1 MLSNSLSKRLVKI
14 RETLKI
20 SQDELG
26 TKIGISRF
34 SVSNYESGKRNITE
48 RVIKDICREF
58 DVNEEWL
65 RTGEGEMFV
74 ELPEGTELGKYI
86 ADVIGGEDDFN
97 KNIIISYMKLDEKNK
112 YKSASLSTFY
122 SFTRIHYGGPRYNR
136 SGSCCSPY

>member
-86 ADVIGGEDDFN
+86 ADVIGGEDDFI

-112 YKSASLSTFY
+112 TIIRDFVKSLGCEGKA
-122 SFTRIHYGGPRYNR
+122 
-136 SGSCCSPY
+136 

>member
-1 MLSNSLSKRLVKI
+1 MLSNSLSKRLVNI

-86 ADVIGGEDDFN
+86 ADVIGGEDDFI

-112 YKSASLSTFY
+112 KIIRDFVKSLGCEGKA
-122 SFTRIHYGGPRYNR
+122 
-136 SGSCCSPY
+136 

>member
-26 TKIGISRF
+26 T
-34 SVSNYESGKRNITE
+34 NITE

-86 ADVIGGEDDFN
+86 ADVIGGEDDFI

-112 YKSASLSTFY
+112 KIIRDFVKSLGCEGKA
-122 SFTRIHYGGPRYNR
+122 
-136 SGSCCSPY
+136 

>member
-86 ADVIGGEDDFN
+86 ADVIGGEDDFI

-112 YKSASLSTFY
+112 KIIRDFVKSLGCEVKA
-122 SFTRIHYGGPRYNR
+122 
-136 SGSCCSPY
+136 

>member
-86 ADVIGGEDDFN
+86 ADVIGGEDDFI

-112 YKSASLSTFY
+112 KITEKMKNN
-122 SFTRIHYGGPRYNR
+122 IDK
-136 SGSCCSPY
+136 CDEMM

>member
-65 RTGEGEMFV
+65 RTGEGEM
-74 ELPEGTELGKYI
+74 L
-86 ADVIGGEDDFN
+86 
-97 KNIIISYMKLDEKNK
+97 
-112 YKSASLSTFY
+112 SL
-122 SFTRIHYGGPRYNR
+122 IHI
-136 SGSCCSPY
+136 

>member
-86 ADVIGGEDDFN
+86 ADVIGGEDDFI
-97 KNIIISYMKLDEKNK
+97 KNIIISYMKHDEKNK
-112 YKSASLSTFY
+112 KIIRDFVKSLGCEGKA
-122 SFTRIHYGGPRYNR
+122 
-136 SGSCCSPY
+136 

>member
-1 MLSNSLSKRLVKI
+1 MLNNSLSKRLVKI

-86 ADVIGGEDDFN
+86 ADVIGGEDDFI

-112 YKSASLSTFY
+112 KIIRDFVKSLGCEGKA
-122 SFTRIHYGGPRYNR
+122 
-136 SGSCCSPY
+136 

>member
-26 TKIGISRF
+26 TK
-34 SVSNYESGKRNITE
+34 ITE

-86 ADVIGGEDDFN
+86 ADVIGGEDDFI

-112 YKSASLSTFY
+112 KIIRDFVKSLGCEGKA
-122 SFTRIHYGGPRYNR
+122 
-136 SGSCCSPY
+136 

>member
-86 ADVIGGEDDFN
+86 ADVIGGEDDFI

-112 YKSASLSTFY
+112 KNNPRLRKKS
-122 SFTRIHYGGPRYNR
+122 RMRG
-136 SGSCCSPY
+136 

>member
-1 MLSNSLSKRLVKI
+1 MSNSLSKRLVKI

-86 ADVIGGEDDFN
+86 ADVIGGEDDFI

-112 YKSASLSTFY
+112 KIIRDFVKSLGCEGKA
-122 SFTRIHYGGPRYNR
+122 
-136 SGSCCSPY
+136 

>member
-1 MLSNSLSKRLVKI
+1 MEVKMLSNSLSKRLVKI

-86 ADVIGGEDDFN
+86 ADVIGGEDDFI
-97 KNIIISYMKLDEKNK
+97 KNIIISYMKLDEKNQK
-112 YKSASLSTFY
+112 IIRDFVKSLGCEGKA
-122 SFTRIHYGGPRYNR
+122 
-136 SGSCCSPY
+136 

>member
-26 TKIGISRF
+26 TKVGISRF

-86 ADVIGGEDDFN
+86 ADVIGGEDDFI

-112 YKSASLSTFY
+112 KIIRDFVKSLGCEGKA
-122 SFTRIHYGGPRYNR
+122 
-136 SGSCCSPY
+136 

>member
-1 MLSNSLSKRLVKI
+1 MEVKMLSNSLSKRLVKI

-26 TKIGISRF
+26 TKIVISRF

-86 ADVIGGEDDFN
+86 ADVIGGEDDFI

-112 YKSASLSTFY
+112 KIIRDFVKSLGCEGKA
-122 SFTRIHYGGPRYNR
+122 
-136 SGSCCSPY
+136 

>member
-74 ELPEGTELGKYI
+74 ELPEGTEFGKYI
-86 ADVIGGEDDFN
+86 ADVIGGEDDFI

-112 YKSASLSTFY
+112 KIIRDFVKSL
-122 SFTRIHYGGPRYNR
+122 GCEGKP
-136 SGSCCSPY
+136 

>member
-86 ADVIGGEDDFN
+86 ADVIGGEDDFI

-112 YKSASLSTFY
+112 KIILS
-122 SFTRIHYGGPRYNR
+122 
-136 SGSCCSPY
+136 

>member
-1 MLSNSLSKRLVKI
+1 VKMLSNSLSKRLVKI

-86 ADVIGGEDDFN
+86 ADVIGGEDDFI

-112 YKSASLSTFY
+112 KIIRDFVKSLGCEGKA
-122 SFTRIHYGGPRYNR
+122 
-136 SGSCCSPY
+136 

>member
-86 ADVIGGEDDFN
+86 ADVIGGEDDFI

-112 YKSASLSTFY
+112 KIIRDFVKSL
-122 SFTRIHYGGPRYNR
+122 GCEG
-136 SGSCCSPY
+136 

>member
-26 TKIGISRF
+26 TKIGISRY

-86 ADVIGGEDDFN
+86 ADVIGGEDDFI

-112 YKSASLSTFY
+112 KIIRDFVKSLGCEGKA
-122 SFTRIHYGGPRYNR
+122 
-136 SGSCCSPY
+136 

>member
-65 RTGEGEMFV
+65 RTSEGEMFV

-86 ADVIGGEDDFN
+86 ADVIGGEDDFI

-112 YKSASLSTFY
+112 KIIRDFVKSLGCEGKA
-122 SFTRIHYGGPRYNR
+122 
-136 SGSCCSPY
+136 

>member
-86 ADVIGGEDDFN
+86 ADVIGGEDDFI

-112 YKSASLSTFY
+112 KIIRDFVKSLGCEGKA
-122 SFTRIHYGGPRYNR
+122 
-136 SGSCCSPY
+136 

>member
-14 RETLKI
+14 RDTLKI

-86 ADVIGGEDDFN
+86 ADVIGGEDDFI

-112 YKSASLSTFY
+112 KIIRDFVKSLGCEGKA
-122 SFTRIHYGGPRYNR
+122 
-136 SGSCCSPY
+136 

>member
-1 MLSNSLSKRLVKI
+1 MLSNSLTKRLVKI

-86 ADVIGGEDDFN
+86 ADVIGGEDDFI

-112 YKSASLSTFY
+112 KIIRDFVKSLGCEGKA
-122 SFTRIHYGGPRYNR
+122 
-136 SGSCCSPY
+136 

>member
-86 ADVIGGEDDFN
+86 ADVIGGEDDFI

-112 YKSASLSTFY
+112 KIIRDLSL
-122 SFTRIHYGGPRYNR
+122 IHI
-136 SGSCCSPY
+136 

>member
-1 MLSNSLSKRLVKI
+1 MKMLSNSLSKRLVKI

-86 ADVIGGEDDFN
+86 ADVIGGEDDFI

-112 YKSASLSTFY
+112 KIIRDFVKSLGCEGKA
-122 SFTRIHYGGPRYNR
+122 
-136 SGSCCSPY
+136 

>member
-86 ADVIGGEDDFN
+86 ADVIGGEDDFI

-112 YKSASLSTFY
+112 KIIRDFVKSLGCEGEA
-122 SFTRIHYGGPRYNR
+122 
-136 SGSCCSPY
+136 